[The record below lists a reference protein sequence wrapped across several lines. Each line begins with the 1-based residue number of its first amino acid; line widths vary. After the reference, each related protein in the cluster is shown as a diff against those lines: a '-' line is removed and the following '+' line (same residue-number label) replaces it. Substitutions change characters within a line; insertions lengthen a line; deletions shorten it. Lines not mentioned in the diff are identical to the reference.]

1 MYSLKNERGLKLF
14 IIVITT
20 AIPFIVSYICLSNG
34 TYTVY
39 QNIFYIPVILSCFWF
54 REKGLIYSGAITL
67 THFIFFITYN
77 PEPLWEELVRLFVF
91 IIIGLIL
98 YKMADNV
105 KDHQFQIIRL
115 NKRLKSDVERLNKAE
130 MLSHLGSYEID
141 LKTGR
146 VVWSDE
152 LIRMFGYEPGSFES
166 TMEKRIE
173 LTYPADKEL
182 VNESI
187 KKAIVGKESF
197 KIENRIVRPD
207 GSIRWV
213 LSTGYIE
220 CDENGEHGNYIGTL
234 LDITERKELEK
245 SLEEE
250 KEKLRITIA
259 SIGDG
264 VISTDLNGNVTIFNK
279 VAEELTG
286 WTQEEALGRPVE
298 EVFNIINE
306 DTRAKCE
313 NPIQKVIESGLI
325 LGLANHTA
333 LVSKDGM
340 ESSIADSAAP
350 IKDSDGNIQGVILV
364 FRDIT
369 EEKRRQD
376 EIYYMSYYDSLTGL
390 YNRRY
395 FEEELKRLDTERN
408 LPISVIL
415 GDANGLKI
423 INDAFGHSEGD
434 KLLKQVAKAI
444 KSSCRAEDIA
454 ARWGGDEFV
463 ILLPKTKKED
473 AEAVVK
479 RIKDVCS
486 DMHVDSLNVSIALG
500 WDTKETKDKDLLKVL
515 KSAEDY
521 MYKHKVFEGNS
532 VRGNIINAIFNT
544 IHEKNPRIENHSKR
558 VSLLCKKIGKAM
570 ELPEAEINELKV
582 GGLLH
587 DIGKV
592 AIGESIFKKPGQL
605 TEQEWNEI
613 RRHSEIGYRIINS
626 SPEMSD
632 IAQYVLSHHEK
643 YDGTGYPRGIKKEEI
658 PLVARIIAIADSY
671 DVMTNE
677 RPYRKCLTKEM
688 AVEQLLKS
696 KGTQFDPNIVDVF
709 IEKVLNLGLAEQR

>member
-1 MYSLKNERGLKLF
+1 MLSLRNKQSLKIL

-20 AIPFIVSYICLSNG
+20 AIPFLVSYICLSNG
-34 TYTVY
+34 TYTIY
-39 QNIFYIPVILSCFWF
+39 QNIFYIPIILSCFWF
-54 REKGLIYSGAITL
+54 GKKGLIYSAGIT
-67 THFIFFITYN
+67 TIHFIFFITYN
-77 PEPLWEELVRLFVF
+77 PEPLWDELVRLFVF

-98 YKMADNV
+98 YKLADDV
-105 KDHQFQIIRL
+105 KCHQSQILRL
-115 NKRLKSDVERLNKAE
+115 NKKLKSDVERLNKAE
-130 MLSHLGSYEID
+130 MLSHLGSYEMD
-141 LKTGR
+141 LKTGK

-152 LIRMFGYEPGSFES
+152 LFRMFGYEPGSFEP
-166 TMEKRIE
+166 TLEKRIE
-173 LTYPADKEL
+173 LTYPADKKL
-182 VNESI
+182 VSDNIEM
-187 KKAIVGKESF
+187 AIISKRGF
-197 KIENRIVRPD
+197 KIENRILRAD

-213 LSTGYIE
+213 LSSGYIVN
-220 CDENGEHGNYIGTL
+220 DENGEYENYIGTL
-234 LDITERKELEK
+234 LDITDRKELIK

-264 VISTDLNGNVTIFNK
+264 VISTDLYGNVTIFNK
-279 VAEELTG
+279 VAEQLTG
-286 WTQEEALGRPVE
+286 WPQKEALGRPIE

-306 DTRAKCE
+306 DTRIKCE

-408 LPISVIL
+408 LPISVIM

-423 INDAFGHSEGD
+423 TNDAFGHSEGD

-444 KSSCRAEDIA
+444 KTICRAEDIA

-473 AEAVVK
+473 AGAIVK

-500 WDTKETKDKDLLKVL
+500 WDTKETRDQSLLKTL

-521 MYKHKVFEGNS
+521 MYKHKVVEGNS
-532 VRGNIINAIFNT
+532 VRGNIISAIFNT

-558 VSLLCKKIGKAM
+558 VSLLCQKIGKAM
-570 ELPEAEINELKV
+570 DLPESKISELKV

-592 AIGESIFKKPGQL
+592 AIDENILKKSDQL
-605 TEQEWNEI
+605 TEEEWNEI
-613 RRHSEIGYRIINS
+613 KRHSDIGYRIINT

-632 IAQYVLSHHEK
+632 IAQYVLSHHER
-643 YDGTGYPRGIKKEEI
+643 YDGTGYPRGKKQEEI
-658 PLVARIIAIADSY
+658 PLLARIIAVADSY
-671 DVMTNE
+671 DAMTNE
-677 RPYRKCLTKEM
+677 RPYKKVLNKDMATEELTKG
-688 AVEQLLKS
+688 

-709 IEKVLNLGLAEQR
+709 IEKVLNCNIE